1 MMCTKISTTLQ
12 LLSKIPPSPFT
23 NSTYKYLGKQI
34 GLNLNLKNN
43 FALSPYIGERI
54 QRVRRY
60 HEADPET
67 CQWFKNLL
75 PILSRRQWWSGHPT
89 TRVFDPNLT
98 IFGST
103 ETKFSRSGRRYDSTQ
118 TRLCHSQTTA
128 SLHDCDKF

>member
-1 MMCTKISTTLQ
+1 MFQKQILA
-12 LLSKIPPSPFT
+12 LSIPMLNGNLFKFT

-75 PILSRRQWWSGHPT
+75 PILSRR
-89 TRVFDPNLT
+89 
-98 IFGST
+98 
-103 ETKFSRSGRRYDSTQ
+103 
-118 TRLCHSQTTA
+118 
-128 SLHDCDKF
+128 